1 MAVAKKKSTANGTQA
16 GMPAPKSQQNMDYGF
31 IEAFLSA
38 IEDAKAG
45 EPDVQIDPA
54 TLAKPLRPLA
64 DAMNEIFTRIAA
76 DAEIQRQ
83 NGTLFRENPLPMV
96 LLNSSFELVDL
107 NESYEDLMEQARNKL
122 LSMETTDYSIKKLTG
137 DNTDKTFTGV
147 HTKCELQI
155 TFKDGRSKII
165 EQYGIPVD
173 DGAGTTAYAYFVY
186 NDITTERHEAEE
198 IEKQMKKNKALQRRA
213 ETIVQENPMPI
224 LLLTKEFKIV
234 VTNDAFVQMS
244 GYSRE
249 EVRTMNARD
258 FTILDQKGEGLG
270 KVIKET
276 KRSFGEVTVELP
288 SGTHILEQHGI
299 PIVNADGELANILI
313 VYNDVTVERR
323 EMEQVNILKR
333 RAEAFI
339 KENPQAITILAD
351 DKHRLDLN
359 KEYERV
365 WRGSYDELM
374 AKKLYDFDIT
384 ITGGDDFYASY
395 ETRKKAVTNMEVAW
409 PNGQKSYLILYQVP
423 ILDDKGE
430 IDVNYYIYQDVT
442 EDHRKGQEVQNLM
455 EAAQAEAAKLNGSAA
470 ALADAMTKMADGDLT
485 AYVALDD
492 DDPLETLKQDYN
504 KSITAMKELIEQVS
518 EDALQVEG
526 TSQEV
531 SKSSDEIGRA
541 TEQVAV
547 ATQESSEFTRNL
559 LAQIEDINREISDLS
574 ASIEEIASTT
584 QEVMARAQKAAAE
597 GSKTAEIGKDAH
609 AKMQL
614 VGAISKESVTEIT
627 QLNDEMREISNIV
640 KLIAGIAAQTNLLA
654 LNAAIEAARAGE
666 HGRGFAVVAG
676 EIRNLAGESKDASQH
691 IEDLIMSIQ
700 AKSANTAASMK
711 TSHTEIQQ
719 GIESVNSTIEA
730 LNQIVTDV
738 ETAAHGITEITK
750 AAEDQ
755 AHATNR
761 VMQSM
766 EDSTSLTKE
775 NMDRI
780 EDMAALAQE
789 VSASVEEVGSA
800 SHEMTDMAG
809 HLMTMMKKFKL
820 N

>member
-1 MAVAKKKSTANGTQA
+1 MAVAKKKSTVTGTRT
-16 GMPAPKSQQNMDYGF
+16 GMPAPESQQNMDYEF
-31 IEAFLSA
+31 IELFISA

-45 EPDVQIDPA
+45 ETDVQIDPA

-64 DAMNEIFTRIAA
+64 DAVNEIFKKIAA
-76 DAEIQRQ
+76 EEVIKRQ
-83 NGTLFRENPLPMV
+83 TETLFRENPLPMV
-96 LLNSSFELVDL
+96 LLNRSFDVVDL
-107 NESYEDLMEQARNKL
+107 NESYEDLMEQPRDKL
-122 LSMETTDYSIKKLTG
+122 LSMEKTDYKIKHLKG
-137 DNTDKTFTGV
+137 DTTDKTFKGV

-173 DGAGTTAYAYFVY
+173 DGAGLTAHAYFVY
-186 NDITTERHEAEE
+186 NDITTERREAEQ
-198 IEKQMKKNKALQRRA
+198 IEKQLKINEALQRRA

-224 LLLTKEFKIV
+224 LLVTKDFKIV
-234 VTNDAFVQMS
+234 VTNEAYVRMS
-244 GYSRE
+244 GYTRE
-249 EVRTMNARD
+249 EILAMNARD

-270 KVIKET
+270 KVIKES
-276 KRSFGEVTVELP
+276 KRSFGEVTVDLP

-299 PIVNADGELANILI
+299 PITNANGDLTNILI

-323 EMEQVNILKR
+323 EMEEVNILKR

-359 KEYERV
+359 VEYQRV

-395 ETRKKAVTNMEVAW
+395 ETKKKAITNMEVAW
-409 PNGQKSYLILYQVP
+409 PNGEKSYLILYQVP
-423 ILDDKGE
+423 ILNDKGE

-442 EDHRKGQEVQNLM
+442 EDHRKGQEVQKLM
-455 EAAQAEAAKLNGSAA
+455 ETAQAEAAKLNESAGV
-470 ALADAMTKMADGDLT
+470 LAEAMTKMADGDLT
-485 AYVALDD
+485 AFVALED
-492 DDPLETLKQDYN
+492 DDPLQTLKQDYN
-504 KSITAMKELIEQVS
+504 KSITAMKQLIEEVGQ
-518 EDALQVEG
+518 DAHQVEG

-584 QEVMARAQKAAAE
+584 QEVMSRAQKAAAE
-597 GSKTAEIGKDAH
+597 GSKAAEIGRDTH

-614 VGAISKESVTEIT
+614 VGTISEESVAEIT

-700 AKSANTAASMK
+700 TKSAKTAASMK

-719 GIESVNSTIEA
+719 GVNAVNSTIEA

-738 ETAAHGITEITK
+738 EKAAHGITEITK

-766 EDSTSLTKE
+766 EDSTALTKE
-775 NMDRI
+775 NMERI

-800 SHEMTDMAG
+800 AHEMTDMAG

>member
-1 MAVAKKKSTANGTQA
+1 MAAAKKKSTVTGTQM
-16 GMPAPKSQQNMDYGF
+16 GMPAPESQQNMDYEF
-31 IEAFLSA
+31 IESFTSA
-38 IEDAKAG
+38 IEAVKAG
-45 EPDVQIDPA
+45 VSDVQIDPA

-64 DAMNEIFTRIAA
+64 KAMNEVFKKIAA

-107 NESYEDLMEQARNKL
+107 NESYENLMEQPRDKL
-122 LSMETTDYSIKKLTG
+122 LSMETTDYKIKLLTG
-137 DNTDKTFTGV
+137 DRTDKTFKGV
-147 HTKCELQI
+147 HTKCELQF
-155 TFKDGRSKII
+155 TFKDGRTKII
-165 EQYGIPVD
+165 EQFGIPVND
-173 DGAGTTAYAYFVY
+173 ETGSTASAYFVY
-186 NDITTERHEAEE
+186 NDITTERKEAEE
-198 IEKQMKKNKALQRRA
+198 IEKQMKKNAALQRRA

-224 LLLTKEFKIV
+224 LLLTKAFKIV

-244 GYSRE
+244 GYTRE
-249 EVRTMNARD
+249 DVLAMNARD

-299 PIVNADGELANILI
+299 PILNGDGEITNILI

-323 EMEQVNILKR
+323 EMAEVNTLKK

-339 KENPQAITILAD
+339 KENPQAITILAN

-365 WRGSYDELM
+365 WRGSYDALM

-395 ETRKKAVTNMEVAW
+395 ETKKKAVTSMEVAW
-409 PNGQKSYLILYQVP
+409 PNGEKSYLILYQVP
-423 ILDDKGE
+423 ILDEKGE

-442 EDHRKGQEVQNLM
+442 EDNRKEKEVQNLM
-455 EAAQAEAAKLNGSAA
+455 ETAQTEAARLNTSAGT
-470 ALADAMTKMADGDLT
+470 LADAMTKMANGDLT
-485 AYVALDD
+485 AFVTLEDN
-492 DDPLETLKQDYN
+492 DPLETLKQDYN
-504 KSITAMKELIEQVS
+504 KSITAMKELIEQVGQ
-518 EDALQVEG
+518 EALQVEG

-531 SKSSDEIGRA
+531 TKSSDEIGRA

-584 QEVMARAQKAAAE
+584 QEVMSRSQKAAAE
-597 GSKTAEIGKDAH
+597 GSKTAEIGRDAH
-609 AKMQL
+609 TKMQL
-614 VGAISKESVTEIT
+614 VGAISEEAVTEIT

-640 KLIAGIAAQTNLLA
+640 KLIGGIAAQTNLLA

-700 AKSANTAASMK
+700 TKSAKTAASMK

-719 GIESVNSTIEA
+719 GIASVNSTIEG
-730 LNQIVTDV
+730 LNRIVTDV

-775 NMDRI
+775 NMERI
-780 EDMAALAQE
+780 EDMAALAEE

-809 HLMTMMKKFKL
+809 RLMTMMKKFKL